1 MPEPVVQMCL
11 FTTGKKHEAD
21 MKSLINTYIYIY
33 NHVYKTSAR
42 KPTNFWD
49 RQPIAKKGEV
59 ICLLQVHDGL
69 KGFSAQRFLLLES
82 TINTSPCVVFP
93 TLLQGVCLPSTCNI
107 RVQHLYDFLARNNL
121 I

>member
-69 KGFSAQRFLLLES
+69 KGLFSTAV
-82 TINTSPCVVFP
+82 SPAGKYNKYFSVRGVPYTAPRRLSPFN
-93 TLLQGVCLPSTCNI
+93 LQYTGSASL
-107 RVQHLYDFLARNNL
+107 
-121 I
+121 